1 MGVQERKIRYVILFL
16 FLFSD
21 SSNKMGENTDVFIN
35 HPSYYKYL
43 LSHNELY
50 KLLPH
55 KHRKQKVSFTSKKQQ
70 EMA

>member
-1 MGVQERKIRYVILFL
+1 
-16 FLFSD
+16 
-21 SSNKMGENTDVFIN
+21 MGENTDVFIN
-35 HPSYYKYL
+35 CPSYYKQL

-70 EMA
+70 EMALNS